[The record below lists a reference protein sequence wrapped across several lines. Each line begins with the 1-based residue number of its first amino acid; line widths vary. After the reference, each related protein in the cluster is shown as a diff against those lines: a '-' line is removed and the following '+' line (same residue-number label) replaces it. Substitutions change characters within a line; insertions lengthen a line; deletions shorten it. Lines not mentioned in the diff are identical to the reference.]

1 MPVSIYGCSSYEE
14 NKVQKAVD
22 RLLMDL
28 GGIEKFIKPGDNVV
42 IKPNFI
48 ARRFPTDA
56 ATTNPALLLAI
67 TRAVM
72 AVGGHVTIA
81 ESPGGPYS
89 GAILKRLYETCGASY
104 VAEMTGCDLN
114 YDTSY
119 ENIVYHGKVRR
130 EFSIISPIIK
140 ADKVIS
146 VAKLKTHTMTCY
158 TGAVKNLFGTI
169 PGLYKTQYHFE
180 RAEKSSF
187 CSMLVDLCQY
197 VNPCLSFI
205 DAVVAMEG
213 DGPTS
218 GTPREIG
225 AILASQSPYE
235 LDLAAIHMVGISEE
249 EALTV
254 KESLEQGLTPP
265 YDELTITG
273 DSIDSFA
280 ISNFKRARGGD
291 ISFLKRIN
299 LPDSLTQKINRAATA
314 RPVFDKKICV
324 GCGECARCCPP
335 KAIELID
342 HFPQVNFDKCIH
354 CFCCQELC
362 PQKAVTAKRNFIFDK
377 LFRI

>member
-1 MPVSIYGCSSYEE
+1 MKIKEPMRIPKNRFAHFDWLMTIVVVCCSIWGLFIIYSATHNTTSNPWSYLKTQGTAFVIGMVALFIVALFDYEHYE
-14 NKVQKAVD
+14 SLVKYIYAANVF
-22 RLLMDL
+22 LL
-28 GGIEKFIKPGDNVV
+28 
-42 IKPNFI
+42 
-48 ARRFPTDA
+48 
-56 ATTNPALLLAI
+56 
-67 TRAVM
+67 
-72 AVGGHVTIA
+72 
-81 ESPGGPYS
+81 
-89 GAILKRLYETCGASY
+89 ILVLIIG
-104 VAEMTGCDLN
+104 TG
-114 YDTSY
+114 
-119 ENIVYHGKVRR
+119 ENIGSKSWIRFGGFGFQPAEIVKVGFIIT
-130 EFSIISPIIK
+130 FSFHLSKIK
-140 ADKVIS
+140 NEVNS
-146 VAKLKTHTMTCY
+146 W
-158 TGAVKNLFGTI
+158 KNLLFMLLHVGILVGLVMLQPDAGTAASFLIIFLFMVFMAGLSYKYLAGAFGAAI
-169 PGLYKTQYHFE
+169 
-180 RAEKSSF
+180 
-187 CSMLVDLCQY
+187 M
-197 VNPCLSFI
+197 
-205 DAVVAMEG
+205 AMEG

>member
-1 MPVSIYGCSSYEE
+1 MSVSILGCSSYEE
-14 NKVQKAVD
+14 NKVQEIVD
-22 RLLMDL
+22 RLLLNL
-28 GGIEKFIKPGDNVV
+28 GGIEKFIKSGENVV

-48 ARRFPTDA
+48 ARKSPNDA
-56 ATTNPALLLAI
+56 ATTNPALLLAV

-72 AVGGHVTIA
+72 AIGAHVTIA
-81 ESPGGPYS
+81 ESPGGPYNPT
-89 GAILKRLYETCGASY
+89 ILKRLYETCGASY
-104 VAEMTGCDLN
+104 VAEKTGCTLN

-119 ENIVYHGKVRR
+119 EDIVYHGEVRR
-130 EFSIISPIIK
+130 EFSIISPIVK

-169 PGLYKTQYHFE
+169 PGLYKAQYHLE
-180 RAEKSSF
+180 RSEKDSF

-205 DAVVAMEG
+205 DAVVGMEG

-225 AILASQSPYE
+225 AIMASASPYE
-235 LDLAAIHMVGISEE
+235 LDLAAVHMVGIGDD

-254 KESLEQGLTPP
+254 KESLKRGLTCP
-265 YDELTITG
+265 YDELDMTG
-273 DSIDSFA
+273 DDIDKFA
-280 ISNFKRARGGD
+280 ITNFKRARGGE
-291 ISFLKRIN
+291 INFLKRMN
-299 LPDSLTQKINRAATA
+299 LPAGLTKKLNRMATA
-314 RPVFDKKICV
+314 RPVFDKKTCV

-335 KAIELID
+335 KAIEIVD
-342 HFPQVNFDKCIH
+342 HFPQVDYESCIK

-362 PQKAVTAKRNFIFDK
+362 PQKAVSAKRNFLFSK